1 MNATNGDFIERHA
14 KAVSAYAKTIVL
26 FVDKD
31 NSLRAGDL
39 QVEKT
44 VDGNLIVYKAYYGA
58 SKIGGWW
65 GKLQSLLQFRATQR
79 KLYRQIVLEQ
89 GAPNLVHV
97 HVAMKAGVLA
107 LHLKKTYGLPY
118 IVTEHWT
125 GYDPASKDSLTNK
138 GIAWKYL
145 NKKILQGASFFLP
158 VSRDLGDLVNRH
170 FMPIAY
176 EAVPNVVNTAHF
188 KYQPVQ
194 PRIFR
199 FIHASYLNY
208 QKNAEGMILA
218 AAELSKKGY
227 EFELL
232 LLGNE
237 NSGLEQLASQH
248 GLLNKQVIIKPAI
261 PYEAVAR
268 EMQQSSALI
277 LFSRYENL
285 PCVILE
291 ALCSGLP
298 VVSSRVGGV
307 GEVINVNNGI
317 MVESENV
324 SALAAAMQKM
334 IDDYTQYDRE
344 AIASDA
350 KEKFSY
356 ETVAKQYLQY
366 YENYC
371 VTASR
376 TSNTR

>member
-1 MNATNGDFIERHA
+1 MAIAVEISCRAA
-14 KAVSAYAKTIVL
+14 KIVQA
-26 FVDKD
+26 D
-31 NSLRAGDL
+31 RARRRSTQSCSCTRSHEGG
-39 QVEKT
+39 T
-44 VDGNLIVYKAYYGA
+44 VGTA
-58 SKIGGWW
+58 S
-65 GKLQSLLQFRATQR
+65 Q
-79 KLYRQIVLEQ
+79 
-89 GAPNLVHV
+89 
-97 HVAMKAGVLA
+97 
-107 LHLKKTYGLPY
+107 KTYGIPY

-125 GYDPASKDSLTNK
+125 GYDPVSKDSLTNK
-138 GIAWKYL
+138 GTAWKYL

-176 EAVPNVVNTAHF
+176 EAVPNVVDTVHF
-188 KYQPVQ
+188 RFQPVP

-248 GLLNKQVIIKPAI
+248 GLLNRQVIIKPAI

-298 VVSSRVGGV
+298 VISSRVGGV
-307 GEVINVNNGI
+307 GEVINDNNGI

-334 IDDYTQYDRE
+334 IDDYDKYDRG

-350 KEKFSY
+350 KEMFSY

-366 YENYC
+366 YETYC

>member
-1 MNATNGDFIERHA
+1 MNATNGDFVERHA
-14 KAVSAYAKTIVL
+14 RAVSAYVKTIVL

-31 NSLRAGDL
+31 NSLRSGDL
-39 QVEKT
+39 QVEKK
-44 VDGNLIVYKAYYGA
+44 VDGNLVVYKAYYGA
-58 SKIGGWW
+58 SRSGGWW
-65 GKLQSLLQFRATQR
+65 GKLDSLLKYRSAQR
-79 KLYRQIVLEQ
+79 KLYAQIVREQ
-89 GAPNLVHV
+89 GTPNLVHV
-97 HVAMKAGVLA
+97 HVAMKAGLLA
-107 LHLKKTYGLPY
+107 LYLKKKYGLPY

-125 GYDPASKDSLTNK
+125 GYDPASKDSLDKK
-138 GIAWKYL
+138 GSAWKYL
-145 NKKILQGASFFLP
+145 NKKILEGASFFLP

-176 EAVPNVVNTAHF
+176 EAVPNVVDTAHF
-188 KYQPVQ
+188 KYQPAQ
-194 PRIFR
+194 PGIFR

-218 AAELSKKGY
+218 AAELAKKGY

-237 NSGLEQLASQH
+237 KSGLEQLASQH
-248 GLLNKQVIIKPAI
+248 GLLDKKVIIQPAI
-261 PYEAVAR
+261 PYEAVAQ

-277 LFSRYENL
+277 MFSRYENL

-298 VVSSRVGGV
+298 VISSRVGGV
-307 GEVINVNNGI
+307 GEVINDKNGI

-324 SALAAAMQKM
+324 SALAVAMQKM
-334 IDDYTQYDRE
+334 IDDYSLYNRD
-344 AIASDA
+344 AIADDA
-350 KEKFSY
+350 TEKFSY
-356 ETVAKQYLQY
+356 ATVAKQYLQY

-376 TSNTR
+376 TSNSR

>member
-14 KAVSAYAKTIVL
+14 KAVSGFAKTIVL

-44 VDGNLIVYKAYYGA
+44 VDGNLIVYKVYYGA

-65 GKLQSLLQFRATQR
+65 GKLQSLRQYRAAQR
-79 KLYRQIVLEQ
+79 TLYAQIVREQ
-89 GAPNLVHV
+89 GTPNLVHV
-97 HVAMKAGVLA
+97 HVAMKAGLLA

-125 GYDPASKDSLTNK
+125 GYDPASNDSLHKK

-145 NKKILQGASFFLP
+145 NKKILQDASFFLP
-158 VSRDLGDLVNRH
+158 VSRDLGDLVNKH

-176 EAVPNVVNTAHF
+176 DAVPNVVDTVHF
-188 KYQPVQ
+188 KYQPVP
-194 PRIFR
+194 PRKFR

-218 AAELSKKGY
+218 AAELAKKGY

-237 NSGLEQLASQH
+237 NTGLEQLAAQH
-248 GLLNKQVIIKPAI
+248 GLLNRQVMIKPAI

-277 LFSRYENL
+277 LFSRFENL

-307 GEVINVNNGI
+307 GEVINDNNGI

-334 IDDYTQYDRE
+334 MDGYSRYDRE
-344 AIASDA
+344 AIANDA

-356 ETVAKQYLQY
+356 ETVAKQYIHY
-366 YENYC
+366 YENYG
-371 VTASR
+371 VTASV